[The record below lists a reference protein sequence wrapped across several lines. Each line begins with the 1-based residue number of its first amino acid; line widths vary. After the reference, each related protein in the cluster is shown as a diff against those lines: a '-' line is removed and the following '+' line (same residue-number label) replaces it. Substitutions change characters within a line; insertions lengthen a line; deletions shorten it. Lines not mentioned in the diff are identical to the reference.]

1 MCGSKGRCELG
12 SRILLAFPPLSIYL
26 RRMNTLNVTL
36 VQAALVWHD
45 AAANRRKFETLL
57 APLAGTT
64 DLVALPEMFTTGFTM
79 QPEQAAEIADGPTV
93 DWMREQAARL
103 GAVIAGSI
111 ATCDAGQHFNRLIC
125 MRPDGTYQSYD
136 KRHLFRM
143 AHEHDHYTAGTRQV
157 IVDVKG
163 WKVRPLVCYDLRFP
177 VWSRNRL
184 GGEGAYDLL
193 LYVANWPERRRYAW
207 QTLIK
212 ARAIENLSY
221 CVAVNCIGKDGNG
234 INYTGDS
241 AAIDFL
247 GQLMTEPS
255 EQEFV
260 TTVSLDLAAL
270 RAFRDKFPA
279 HLDADEFQLHP

>member
-1 MCGSKGRCELG
+1 
-12 SRILLAFPPLSIYL
+12 
-26 RRMNTLNVTL
+26 MNTLNVTL

-57 APLAGTT
+57 APLAGKT

-93 DWMREQAARL
+93 DWMREQAGKI

-111 ATCDAGQHFNRLIC
+111 ATRDAGQHFNRLIC
-125 MRPDGTYQSYD
+125 MRPDGTYESYD

-177 VWSRNRL
+177 VWSRNQL
-184 GGEGAYDLL
+184 GGAGAYDLL

-221 CVAVNCIGKDGNG
+221 CVAVNCVGRDGNG

-247 GQLMTEPS
+247 GQLLTEPS
-255 EQEFV
+255 EQELV
-260 TTVSLDLAAL
+260 TTVTLDLAAL